1 MLSSHGGGWGEW
13 SCYDDHDRC
22 PLQGTLPT
30 GLFLGLSVGL
40 TVIWF
45 ENRLLGWSGGK
56 VLPPEWHFS
65 VREGGR
71 RKKWEYPNKI
81 SDGGTFKQ
89 VSHPDIVQRRDL
101 NPECDNQSVFSNKF
115 DNSHS
120 IHLQWPTQQHVREVQ
135 WYASRDWLLGSPR

>member
-1 MLSSHGGGWGEW
+1 M
-13 SCYDDHDRC
+13 
-22 PLQGTLPT
+22 
-30 GLFLGLSVGL
+30 
-40 TVIWF
+40 
-45 ENRLLGWSGGK
+45 
-56 VLPPEWHFS
+56 LPPEWDFS

-135 WYASRDWLLGSPR
+135 